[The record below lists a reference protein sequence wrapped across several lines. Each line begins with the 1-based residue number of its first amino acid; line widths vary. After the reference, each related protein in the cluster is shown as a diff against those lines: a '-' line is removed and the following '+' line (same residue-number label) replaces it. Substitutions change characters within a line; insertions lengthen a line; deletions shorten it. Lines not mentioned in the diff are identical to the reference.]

1 MRAVIVALALALCTA
16 PVLAQTRR
24 GHTPTAPKA
33 AAVAKAKTAAVPAAA
48 AQWRVVPATSSIGF
62 ASSVEGTAFRGVFTR
77 WTATIRFDPAN
88 LAGSSA
94 RVVIDPTSASSGLAD
109 RDKTLRETDWFD
121 TAHSPQAVFQSTAI
135 RSTAPGRYE
144 ATGTLTVKGR
154 ATPVTLPFTAAITGA
169 NADMQGALTL
179 NRTQLGLGGAID
191 TDMVP
196 AAVAVTVRVHA
207 TRAP

>member
-1 MRAVIVALALALCTA
+1 MRALIVALTLAICAA
-16 PVLAQTRR
+16 PVLVQSGSA
-24 GHTPTAPKA
+24 APAKA
-33 AAVAKAKTAAVPAAA
+33 PVAAKAKTVTATAPAAL
-48 AQWRVVPATSSIGF
+48 WRVVPATSSIGF

-77 WTATIRFDPAN
+77 WTAIIRFDPAN

-121 TAHSPQAVFQSTAI
+121 TARHPQAVFQTTSI
-135 RSTAPGRYE
+135 RNVSAGQYE
-144 ATGTLTVKGR
+144 AAGTLTVKGR
-154 ATPVTLPFTAAITGA
+154 ATPVTLRFRLAITGA
-169 NADMQGALTL
+169 NADMQGALSL
-179 NRTQLGLGGAID
+179 DRARLGLGGQID

-196 AAVAVTVRVHA
+196 AAVPVSVRVHA

>member
-1 MRAVIVALALALCTA
+1 MRALIVTVALAVCAA
-16 PVLAQTRR
+16 PVLAQTQS
-24 GHTPTAPKA
+24 GHTPAPPNAATVAKTKA
-33 AAVAKAKTAAVPAAA
+33 AKAPAVA

-121 TAHSPQAVFQSTAI
+121 TAHAPQVVFQSTAI
-135 RSTAPGRYE
+135 RSIAAGRYE

-154 ATPVTLPFTAAITGA
+154 ATPVTLPFTVATTGA

-179 NRTQLGLGGAID
+179 DRTRLGLGGAID

-196 AAVAVTVRVHA
+196 AAVAVTARVHA
-207 TRAP
+207 TRVP

>member
-1 MRAVIVALALALCTA
+1 MRALIVALALAVCAA
-16 PVLAQTRR
+16 PVLAQTQT
-24 GHTPTAPKA
+24 GQSPAATKA
-33 AAVAKAKTAAVPAAA
+33 AALAKTKTAAAAA
-48 AQWRVVPATSSIGF
+48 PWRVVPATSSIGF
-62 ASSVEGTAFRGVFTR
+62 ASSVEGAAFRGVFTR
-77 WTATIRFDPAN
+77 WTAAIRFDPAN

-109 RDKTLRETDWFD
+109 RDKTLREADWFD
-121 TAHSPQAVFQSTAI
+121 TARSPQVVFQSTAI

-154 ATPVTLPFTAAITGA
+154 ATPVTLPFTVAITGA

-179 NRTQLGLGGAID
+179 DRTRLGLGGAI
-191 TDMVP
+191 TPDMVP
-196 AAVAVTVRVHA
+196 AAVAVTVRVRA